1 MNSHLPAHI
10 LRQLQ
15 AAEIA
20 RRQSHR
26 SGEDEEVA
34 HYKNFSASELYCAKC
49 KRAMPVREKLLL
61 SLPSGDMY
69 DYICTGCGS
78 SLGTKK

>member
-1 MNSHLPAHI
+1 MNPNIPPHL

-15 AAEIA
+15 MAQLAE
-20 RRQSHR
+20 R
-26 SGEDEEVA
+26 ENEEENA
-34 HYKNFSASELYCAKC
+34 QFKNFSASELYCGKC

-61 SLPSGDMY
+61 SLPSGDIF
-69 DYICTGCGS
+69 DYICTSCGS

>member
-1 MNSHLPAHI
+1 MNSNIPPHL

-15 AAEIA
+15 MAQRAE
-20 RRQSHR
+20 QQH
-26 SGEDEEVA
+26 EEENSQF
-34 HYKNFSASELYCAKC
+34 KNFSASELYCAKC

-61 SLPSGDMY
+61 SLPGGDVF
-69 DYICTGCGS
+69 DYICTSCGS

>member
-1 MNSHLPAHI
+1 MNSNLPAHL

-15 AAEIA
+15 AAQEA
-20 RRQSHR
+20 RRAQS
-26 SGEDEEVA
+26 GDEETA
-34 HYKNFSASELYCAKC
+34 HFKNFSASELYCAKC

-61 SLPSGDMY
+61 SLPGGDMF

-78 SLGTKK
+78 SLGTKQ